1 MARKQ
6 PSSSSCT
13 ICDTSNLAS
22 VCSNCV
28 NFRLSEYHNVLKA
41 LNNRRDFLSSRLSD
55 ALAAKEKG
63 DDQQTWRVQQNEK
76 LAKLRE
82 KLRATKENL
91 SQAKAK
97 KKTMSHD
104 LNIRYGFLESAEG
117 MLAKHRSEKLEK
129 YFPNWIQTQK
139 LAHNALTRDLLR
151 KQSAVIVSGRKKDRA
166 NVHFDAI
173 CNACLPQGLD
183 PHSVKSVELSAS
195 LGYMVQMLNII
206 VRHLAVPVLHN
217 AAFAGSCSRIWQRDS
232 YWDARSSS
240 QSNEYPLFIP
250 RQNHCAESSSS
261 SKSSSNFG
269 VSSME
274 SEKKSQ
280 LDLLRSSSFNFS
292 CASSHTVETH
302 KDVQRGIALLKK
314 SVACITAYY
323 HHLLCLEF
331 TNNTSTFGAFAK
343 LLAALAFPE
352 GRPPAPVKM
361 AASWSDDFDS
371 ETANSVP
378 DRSHKQG
385 QQLNMSVGNANSLA
399 SSIVLLENSH
409 ASLSMENLSDSSVR
423 GLAASF
429 LSTYIP
435 DFVKT
440 ENTIEEW
447 DFVEHL
453 PLPPPPSEAEDIEH
467 WTRAMF
473 TDATTKR

>member
-1 MARKQ
+1 M
-6 PSSSSCT
+6 
-13 ICDTSNLAS
+13 
-22 VCSNCV
+22 
-28 NFRLSEYHNVLKA
+28 LKV
-41 LNNRRDFLSSRLSD
+41 LNNKRDFLYSRLSD
-55 ALAAKEKG
+55 ALGAKEKG

-97 KKTMSHD
+97 KKMMSHD
-104 LNIRYGFLESAEG
+104 LNIKYGFLESAEG
-117 MLAKHRSEKLEK
+117 TLAKHSSEKLEK

-139 LAHNALTRDLLR
+139 LPHIALTRDLLR
-151 KQSAVIVSGRKKDRA
+151 KQSVVIRQICKLFPQRQVIVTGGKKDRA

-173 CNACLPQGLD
+173 CNVCLPQGLD

-250 RQNHCAESSSS
+250 HQNHCAESSS

-269 VSSME
+269 VSSIE

-292 CASSHTVETH
+292 RASSHTVENH

-331 TNNTSTFGAFAK
+331 PNNASTFGAFAK

-361 AASWSDDFDS
+361 AASWS
-371 ETANSVP
+371 
-378 DRSHKQG
+378 HKQG

-399 SSIVLLENSH
+399 SSIALLENSH

-440 ENTIEEW
+440 ETTIEEW